1 MCTLKQVWMSFI
13 NYMAHRRC
21 LLQPAYKGLNTI
33 RFLQNMVQLNICWVK
48 GCDNFSLAWTPD
60 ARGPGSGQGPWSPP
74 ELIILAMCWC
84 LHVPGPSVEILI
96 LVRQRVSIFGMTCL
110 SSTNI
115 LYTLTVNGLL
125 NWWNS
130 FMFCILL
137 CFFTRQTKI
146 DDFLKVICGLYA
158 MISWLKKNIDEDK
171 MYKMFISQSHSTMN
185 VQLIQLLKNRW
196 FFTVIQTTLAC

>member
-1 MCTLKQVWMSFI
+1 MSS
-13 NYMAHRRC
+13 
-21 LLQPAYKGLNTI
+21 LLQPEYEGAKYHEVFIKQCMI
-33 RFLQNMVQLNICWVK
+33 SIQLNICSVK
-48 GCDNFSLAWTPD
+48 GCGNFSPDWTMQWAPD
-60 ARGPGSGQGPWSPP
+60 ARGQGPGQGPWSPP

-84 LHVPGPSVEILI
+84 LHVPGLCVEILI

-137 CFFTRQTKI
+137 CFFTRQAKI
-146 DDFLKVICGLYA
+146 VDFLKFICGL
-158 MISWLKKNIDEDK
+158 
-171 MYKMFISQSHSTMN
+171 
-185 VQLIQLLKNRW
+185 LINKP
-196 FFTVIQTTLAC
+196 